1 MIGFLVQLPHFTD
14 METEEQRESL
24 SHLSNVIHLLT
35 GRNKHMA
42 SWSLA
47 QSSFHYAVLLI
58 RDIAVSIQNQKCVI
72 HNIDDLLTEV
82 MWDLNAITII
92 VVVVVRFH
100 RLYPPAGA
108 LF

>member
-1 MIGFLVQLPHFTD
+1 MKQPPKDAFHTHTIDILTKHCLPLKTK
-14 METEEQRESL
+14 S
-24 SHLSNVIHLLT
+24 
-35 GRNKHMA
+35 G
-42 SWSLA
+42 
-47 QSSFHYAVLLI
+47 FHYYYLLFI
-58 RDIAVSIQNQKCVI
+58 SFKICSLETQNQKCVI